1 MGEILI
7 RRILHAALVLC
18 ATASLSACATHP
30 PGTDLFG
37 RPIDQA
43 QHQEE
48 QARAEAAARANSANS
63 STSSTPNQP
72 VDLLRSVELRTP
84 GATPAWSPAPVVT
97 NARLVEGRSYTV
109 QPGDTLRGIGNRT
122 GAGSEALARANM
134 LEPPYAL
141 RPGQQLTIPAGR
153 YHEVQAGQT
162 GIAIARAY
170 HVDWGQVVTDN
181 ALEPPYT
188 LRVGQRLRLPAG
200 AVSGGASGGGAS
212 GGGAP
217 AAPASME
224 EQAQAFTLDIDDIM
238 NGGRP
243 ATRAASPAATASN
256 SAATRAPSSTASAP
270 TRFAWPLEGRI
281 LQRFGPAGNGRVNDG
296 INIAATVGAP
306 VRATAA
312 GNVAYAGNEIGLFGG
327 LILIDHGGGWVSAY
341 GHLDRVAVRSGQ
353 NVAAGAIIATAGESG
368 QVQTPQLHF
377 ELRQNRRPVDP
388 LRQLPAR

>member
-1 MGEILI
+1 MI
-7 RRILHAALVLC
+7 RRFIRAALALC

-48 QARAEAAARANSANS
+48 QARAEAAARANAANS
-63 STSSTPNQP
+63 GGGSTPNQP

-84 GATPAWSPAPVVT
+84 GATPAWSPTPVVT
-97 NARLVEGRSYTV
+97 NARTVEARSYTV

-122 GAGSEALARANM
+122 GAGSEALARANT

-141 RPGQQLTIPAGR
+141 RPGQQLTIPGGR

-170 HVDWGQVVTDN
+170 RVDWGQVVTDN

-200 AVSGGASGGGAS
+200 AASNAGGASGGGAS
-212 GGGAP
+212 GG
-217 AAPASME
+217 PASVE

-238 NGGRP
+238 TGGRP
-243 ATRAASPAATASN
+243 ATRAANSANASTAATSTAPRAS
-256 SAATRAPSSTASAP
+256 APVPSPASAP

-296 INIAATVGAP
+296 INIAATLGAP

>member
-1 MGEILI
+1 MGDILN

-18 ATASLSACATHP
+18 ATATLSACATHP

-48 QARAEAAARANSANS
+48 QARADAAARANAAHSGGG
-63 STSSTPNQP
+63 STPNQP
-72 VDLLRSVELRTP
+72 VDLLRSVELRAP

-97 NARLVEGRSYTV
+97 NARLVEARSYTV

-141 RPGQQLTIPAGR
+141 RPGQQLTIPGGR

-170 HVDWGQVVTDN
+170 RVDWGQVVTDN

-200 AVSGGASGGGAS
+200 AASNAGGASGGATS
-212 GGGAP
+212 T
-217 AAPASME
+217 APASVE

-238 NGGRP
+238 TGGRP
-243 ATRAASPAATASN
+243 ATRAANPAATASN
-256 SAATRAPSSTASAP
+256 SAATRAPSSPASAP

-296 INIAATVGAP
+296 INIAATMGAP

-368 QVQTPQLHF
+368 QVQAPQLHF